1 MTATLQVIELVYE
14 ATHERACF
22 GCGGDVMSGH
32 EPDTGLPVSLCGRCG
47 EVVPWVET
55 DRHGH
60 AVQGFLPR
68 ADAAQWAVPLSNG
81 DGTIALCA
89 GDPS

>member
-1 MTATLQVIELVYE
+1 MTSTLQVIELVHE

-22 GCGGDVMSGH
+22 GCGGDVMSGRD
-32 EPDTGLPVSLCGRCG
+32 PGTGELVSLCGRCG
-47 EVVPWVET
+47 EVTPWVEK
-55 DRHGH
+55 DRHGN
-60 AVQGFLPR
+60 AVQGFLP
-68 ADAAQWAVPLSNG
+68 AAEAIRWTIPQRDG

>member
-1 MTATLQVIELVYE
+1 MTATLQVIELVHE
-14 ATHERACF
+14 ATQARGCF
-22 GCGGDVMSGH
+22 GCGNDVMSGRD
-32 EPDTGLPVSLCGRCG
+32 PDTGELVSLCGRCG

-60 AVQGFLPR
+60 DVRGFLPR
-68 ADAAQWAVPLSNG
+68 RDAARWTMPPSNG
-81 DGTIALCA
+81 DAAVSLCA

>member
-1 MTATLQVIELVYE
+1 MTATLQVIELVHE
-14 ATHERACF
+14 ATQARGCF

-47 EVVPWVET
+47 DVTPWVAT
-55 DRHGH
+55 DRHGNP
-60 AVQGFLPR
+60 VQGFLPR
-68 ADAAQWAVPLSNG
+68 RDATRWTMPQGVREAAAIS
-81 DGTIALCA
+81 CA

>member
-1 MTATLQVIELVYE
+1 MTATLQIIELVYE
-14 ATHERACF
+14 ATQARGCF
-22 GCGGDVMSGH
+22 GCGGEVMSGH

-47 EVVPWVET
+47 EVTPWVEA

-60 AVQGFLPR
+60 AVHGFLPR
-68 ADAAQWAVPLSNG
+68 ADAARWPVPQRDGN
-81 DGTIALCA
+81 GTIALVA

>member
-14 ATHERACF
+14 ATQARGCF
-22 GCGGDVMSGH
+22 GCCGDVMSGH

-68 ADAAQWAVPLSNG
+68 REAARRTMPQGTG
-81 DGTIALCA
+81 DGTIALVA

>member
-14 ATHERACF
+14 ATQERGCF
-22 GCGGDVMSGH
+22 GCGGDVMSGRD
-32 EPDTGLPVSLCGRCG
+32 PDTGELVSLCGRCG

-60 AVQGFLPR
+60 AVQGFLSR
-68 ADAAQWAVPLSNG
+68 RDAARRTMPQG
-81 DGTIALCA
+81 DRDAPATSCA